1 MIWANLS
8 LQFSENKDVN
18 ISEQLNRSYVTEIE
32 SFRSLAGNSDADK
45 LKAFID
51 DLNSGVD
58 VSDESIVLSPS
69 SDKSHRTVSPYHVL
83 VHSFFWK
90 YPISDMLI
98 LFRQFI
104 TFSRKD

>member
-1 MIWANLS
+1 MICANLS
-8 LQFSENKDVN
+8 LQCSENKDVN
-18 ISEQLNRSYVTEIE
+18 ISDQLNRSYVTEIE

-51 DLNSGVD
+51 ELNSGAD

-83 VHSFFWK
+83 VRCFFWFHMVPFGSIL
-90 YPISDMLI
+90 YLI
-98 LFRQFI
+98 C
-104 TFSRKD
+104 